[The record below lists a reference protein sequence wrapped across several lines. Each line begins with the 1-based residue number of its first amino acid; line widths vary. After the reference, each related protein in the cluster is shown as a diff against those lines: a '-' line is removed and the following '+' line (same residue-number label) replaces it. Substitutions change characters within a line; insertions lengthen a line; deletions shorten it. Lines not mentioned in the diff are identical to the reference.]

1 MSTGQP
7 SALTLVLMAGP
18 PGAGKSTLALAIGRA
33 LGWPVVDKD
42 TLKSALLEAG
52 TAEERAG
59 PLSYDLMFVLGHDVL
74 VRQRQSVILDSP
86 AAYPRCVE
94 RANQIAA
101 KVGGRLRVMCCVA
114 DDAVREVRLGTR
126 RTLRSQLTA
135 GTFQSGSER
144 FAHLPDDALTLDSS
158 RPLAD
163 LLSEALVYIGAMGP
177 RPT

>member
-1 MSTGQP
+1 MSMGQP
-7 SALTLVLMAGP
+7 SALTLVLMAGA

-52 TAEERAG
+52 TTDARAG
-59 PLSYDLMFVLGHDVL
+59 PLSYDLMFEVGRDVL

-94 RANQIAA
+94 RATQIAA
-101 KVGGRLRVMCCVA
+101 EAGGRLRVVCCVA
-114 DDAVREVRLGTR
+114 DDAVRAARLGTR

-144 FAHLPDDALTLDSS
+144 FAHLPGDALTLDSA

-163 LLSEALVYIGAMGP
+163 LLSEALAYIGAM
-177 RPT
+177 